1 MKVIKI
7 NKLLLLE
14 DFLYLALSIH
24 AVKWSR
30 FQIEVLLIMFWQGK
44 FLTKNRY
51 NK

>member
-24 AVKWSR
+24 AVKRSGSK
-30 FQIEVLLIMFWQGK
+30 LK
-44 FLTKNRY
+44 SY
-51 NK
+51 